1 MQPYGRASTSTA
13 WQAPSIY
20 KWKRQLSAGI
30 NASLKNTKPVKSPCL
45 KKPEEEERK
54 KAQGGHAPA
63 VFDDHEPEKRD
74 GPGSRTQ
81 D

>member
-45 KKPEEEERK
+45 KKPEEVILRQSSTITSLK
-54 KAQGGHAPA
+54 KEMDP
-63 VFDDHEPEKRD
+63 D
-74 GPGSRTQ
+74 
-81 D
+81 